1 MGRWAPPSHPAC
13 RTSSPQPS
21 WPRCREGSRRG
32 PCARTRANQR
42 AVEPRSGCRAEGRDC
57 GIPVHILTQHKP
69 GVLRSGLVVTISSSG
84 ATYLPSAISE
94 YSGVA
99 TSGALDQTAV
109 SKGVGL
115 SADSGPTSVVAGGEL
130 VFGALITGGQPL
142 SVTPGS
148 SQGVPFITNAFN
160 GSRSADTQAIYV
172 GEAGAQNAR
181 FVLGQNMDWYAAVAT
196 FRPAP

>member
-1 MGRWAPPSHPAC
+1 MTASTVAALPRVRVMFDVNVYLDLAQLFQVAPADLSASFGQALRRFSDLGVYPHPCYRDDNRPIDSLRATALAC
-13 RTSSPQPS
+13 
-21 WPRCREGSRRG
+21 
-32 PCARTRANQR
+32 
-42 AVEPRSGCRAEGRDC
+42 
-57 GIPVHILTQHKP
+57 
-69 GVLRSGLVVTISSSG
+69 
-84 ATYLPSAISE
+84 
-94 YSGVA
+94 
-99 TSGALDQTAV
+99 
-109 SKGVGL
+109 GVGL

-181 FVLGQNMDWYAAVAT
+181 FVLGQNMDWYAAVST